1 MAKTPGF
8 KITRSIPELLAK
20 QSKPAILPET
30 GWWKIG
36 ASEAQLIPFQQGWG
50 NVVNA
55 SLDFAPLRY
64 YLSEDGEVRLH
75 GHITGGS
82 PGSKIC
88 TLPAEARPEF
98 DETFICPL
106 SDGSGHATIR
116 IRTNGDVE
124 LVNIV

>member
-8 KITRSIPELLAK
+8 KITRTIPDLLAK

-36 ASEAQLIPFQQGWG
+36 ASEAQLIEFKNNWG
-50 NVVNA
+50 NSVNA

-64 YLSEDGEVRLH
+64 YLSEDGEVRIH
-75 GHITGGS
+75 GHIQGGTV
-82 PGSKIC
+82 GTVVC
-88 TLPAEARPEF
+88 TFPPEVRPEF

-106 SDGSGHATIR
+106 SDGSGHATFR
-116 IRTNGDVE
+116 LKTNGDLI
-124 LVNIV
+124 LVNLI